1 MQARLPE
8 VLVSRQLDLVVWYLR
23 DYPKVS
29 PFGRTVKDDTTDWV
43 EERLSCLV
51 LILGPFIVAVVALV
65 WAAL

>member
-1 MQARLPE
+1 MPDG
-8 VLVSRQLDLVVWYLR
+8 SN
-23 DYPKVS
+23 
-29 PFGRTVKDDTTDWV
+29 DWV